1 MSPSRQ
7 ANVGDYTLEHAC
19 ELNYTRKTAV
29 TEPDFRRYLEGKIGQ
44 SLVAG

>member
-7 ANVGDYTLEHAC
+7 ANVGDYTLEHAR

-29 TEPDFRRYLEGKIGQ
+29 TEPDFGRCL
-44 SLVAG
+44 